1 MLPDT
6 PEEMGQAL
14 LDWLQDLNELEE
26 NVVILVEGKKDT
38 ACLEKIGVTAPIV
51 QINQGVPL
59 LEVISSISRDDRYQ
73 RAIILTDWDRKGGQ
87 LATELKRLCT
97 ADGLPYDTYI
107 RKRIAMLTG
116 KWVRDVESL
125 GSVFDRFVQ

>member
-14 LDWLQDLNELEE
+14 LDWLQDLNEMEE

-51 QINQGVPL
+51 QINQGIPL

-73 RAIILTDWDRKGGQ
+73 RAVILTDWDRKGGQ
-87 LATELKRLCT
+87 LAAELKRLCT
-97 ADGLPYDTYI
+97 SDGLPYDTYI

>member
-14 LDWLQDLNELEE
+14 LDWLQDLNEPGE

-38 ACLEKIGVTAPIV
+38 ACLKRIGATGTIV
-51 QINQGVPL
+51 EINRGVPL
-59 LEVISSISRDDRYQ
+59 LEVISSISRDERYQ
-73 RAIILTDWDRKGGQ
+73 RALILTDWDRKGGQ
-87 LATELKRLCT
+87 LAAELMRLCR
-97 ADGLPYDTYI
+97 ADGLPYDTYF

-125 GSVFDRFVQ
+125 GSVFARFVQ